1 MFNIDLIVLGKL
13 KEDYLRAAEEEYTK
27 RLGTYAKLTII
38 ELTEEPFRDP
48 EGELNSIREREAT
61 KIRQRIAPGSF
72 VIALDERGGEYTSV
86 DFAHMLEKKSSQ
98 GQKLVFV
105 MGGPLG
111 LDRDLLKSAD
121 LKLSLSPLTFT
132 HQMARILLLEQL
144 YRAGTILNKKRY
156 HY

>member
-98 GQKLVFV
+98 GQKLDFV